1 MTHLD
6 EDTLVAVRDGD
17 GADGWAARHL
27 RGCSSCSHG
36 LEEAR
41 RRSQAIAEALAE
53 LDEPVDA
60 LRAKAAVRGRLDARR
75 GDAPARGA
83 WWHAHLGRAAALL
96 ILTAGAASALPW
108 SPIRHWWVGPPVET
122 TSGPAAGAFDGAG
135 SAQGAPA
142 AGISVA
148 VPEGGIAVILTGVEP
163 GTVIDVQWV
172 ERPTARVSAPPGS
185 GFTYADGRAEV
196 EAAPGPIEVELPR
209 AAEAASLRVDGRLF
223 LERAGERLDV
233 PGPVVQ
239 RTDDGVRF
247 VVPAD

>member
-1 MTHLD
+1 MRHLD
-6 EDTLVAVRDGD
+6 EDTLMALRDGD
-17 GADGWAARHL
+17 AADDWAAEHL
-27 RGCSSCSHG
+27 RGCHTCSDG
-36 LEEAR
+36 LEEAS
-41 RRSQAIAEALAE
+41 RRSQAIAEALTG

-60 LRAKAAVRGRLDARR
+60 LRAKAAVRRRLDARR
-75 GDAPARGA
+75 GDARPRGA
-83 WWHAHLGRAAALL
+83 WWHTHLGRAAALL

-108 SPIRHWWVGPPVET
+108 SPVRHWWVGPPAP
-122 TSGPAAGAFDGAG
+122 TSGSVHGAADGAA
-135 SAQGAPA
+135 SPQGAPA

-148 VPEGGIAVILTGVEP
+148 VSEGGIAVVLSGVEP

-172 ERPTARVSAPPGS
+172 ERPTARISAPPGS

-209 AAEAASLRVDGRLF
+209 AAEAASLMVDGRLF

-233 PGPVVQ
+233 PGPAVQ
-239 RTDDGVRF
+239 RTDAGVRF